1 MAAGFG
7 AKRGVLSGNT
17 SLCRGLLG
25 EIGPGVRRAASGATA
40 ESQKVCMEL
49 VRSRDYDGYVSS
61 LLLPE
66 EARRSSLAL
75 RAFNVELAQVK
86 DSVSQKTIG
95 LMRMQFWK
103 TAVEEVFR
111 DEPPSQ
117 PVSTELWRAVR
128 KHHLTKRWL
137 LRIITEREK
146 DLDDRAYRNLQEL
159 ETYSENTQSSL
170 VYLLLECLGES
181 HLSSLVYLLL
191 ECLGESHLSSLV
203 YLLLECLG
211 ESHLSSLVYLLLECL
226 GESHQ
231 SSLVYLLLECLG
243 ESHLSSLVY
252 LLLEC
257 LGLRNVHADHAASH
271 IGKAQGIV
279 TCLRAT
285 PYHSSRRKVYLPM
298 DVCMLHG
305 ASQEDFIRGSREQKV
320 RDVVYDIASQAHV
333 HLQHA
338 RSFSS
343 NVPTAA
349 NVAFL
354 QTVVLEDYLQRVRR
368 ADFDVFHPSLKNR
381 NPLVPFQLYLRS
393 WKKTY

>member
-1 MAAGFG
+1 MAAGISAIHG
-7 AKRGVLSGNT
+7 LLSSKT
-17 SLCRGLLG
+17 SLYPALHKKISPSCVC
-25 EIGPGVRRAASGATA
+25 IKRAADIQSVRAATSATA
-40 ESQKVCMEL
+40 DSQINEKYCLDL
-49 VRSRDYDGYVSS
+49 VRSRDYDGFVSS

-103 TAVEEVFR
+103 TAIEEIYR
-111 DEPPSQ
+111 DEPPNQ
-117 PVSTELWRAVR
+117 PVSAELWRAVR
-128 KHHLTKRWL
+128 KHYLTKRWL

-159 ETYSENTQSSL
+159 EKYAENTQSSL
-170 VYLLLECLGES
+170 I
-181 HLSSLVYLLL
+181 
-191 ECLGESHLSSLV
+191 
-203 YLLLECLG
+203 
-211 ESHLSSLVYLLLECL
+211 
-226 GESHQ
+226 
-231 SSLVYLLLECLG
+231 
-243 ESHLSSLVY
+243 Y

-257 LGLRNVHADHAASH
+257 LGLKNVHADHAASH

-298 DVCMLHG
+298 DICMLHG
-305 ASQEDFIRGSREQKV
+305 ASQEDFIRGSREQNV

-338 RSFSS
+338 RSFSN
-343 NVPTAA
+343 NVPAAA
-349 NVAFL
+349 NLAFL

-381 NPLVPFQLYLRS
+381 NPLVPIQLYIRS
-393 WKKTY
+393 WKKSY

>member
-1 MAAGFG
+1 MAAGISVKHG
-7 AKRGVLSGNT
+7 LLRNKT
-17 SLCRGLLG
+17 SLYRALHRQISPSSVCLQRAA
-25 EIGPGVRRAASGATA
+25 GVQSVRAASSATTD
-40 ESQKVCMEL
+40 SQTYCMEL

-75 RAFNVELAQVK
+75 RAFNVELAQAGE
-86 DSVSQKTIG
+86 G
-95 LMRMQFWK
+95 LCFPEDHWFDANAVLEGGHRRNLQRRASEPAGQRR
-103 TAVEEVFR
+103 AVEGKYLQTAEHSIYEGNSADDVL
-111 DEPPSQ
+111 Q
-117 PVSTELWRAVR
+117 AVR
-128 KHHLTKRWL
+128 KHYLTKRWL
-137 LRIITEREK
+137 LRIITERETG
-146 DLDDRAYRNLQEL
+146 LDDRAYRNLQEL

-170 VYLLLECLGES
+170 I
-181 HLSSLVYLLL
+181 
-191 ECLGESHLSSLV
+191 
-203 YLLLECLG
+203 
-211 ESHLSSLVYLLLECL
+211 
-226 GESHQ
+226 
-231 SSLVYLLLECLG
+231 
-243 ESHLSSLVY
+243 Y

-257 LGLRNVHADHAASH
+257 LGLKNVHADHAASH

-305 ASQEDFIRGSREQKV
+305 ASQEDFIRGSREQNV

-338 RSFSS
+338 RSFSN
-343 NVPTAA
+343 NVPKAA
-349 NVAFL
+349 NLAFL

-368 ADFDVFHPSLKNR
+368 ADFDIFHPSLKKR

-393 WKKTY
+393 WKKSY

>member
-1 MAAGFG
+1 MAAGISVKHG
-7 AKRGVLSGNT
+7 LLHNKT
-17 SLCRGLLG
+17 SLYRALHRQISPSSVCLQRAA
-25 EIGPGVRRAASGATA
+25 GVQRVRAASSATTD
-40 ESQKVCMEL
+40 SQTYCMEL

-103 TAVEEVFR
+103 AAIEEIYR
-111 DEPPSQ
+111 DEPPNQ
-117 PVSTELWRAVR
+117 PVSAELWRAVR
-128 KHHLTKRWL
+128 KHYLTKRWL
-137 LRIITEREK
+137 LRIITERETG
-146 DLDDRAYRNLQEL
+146 LDDRAYRNLQEL

-170 VYLLLECLGES
+170 I
-181 HLSSLVYLLL
+181 
-191 ECLGESHLSSLV
+191 
-203 YLLLECLG
+203 
-211 ESHLSSLVYLLLECL
+211 
-226 GESHQ
+226 
-231 SSLVYLLLECLG
+231 
-243 ESHLSSLVY
+243 Y

-257 LGLRNVHADHAASH
+257 LGLKNVHADHAASH

-305 ASQEDFIRGSREQKV
+305 ASQEDFIRGSREQNV

-338 RSFSS
+338 RSFSN
-343 NVPTAA
+343 NVPKAA
-349 NVAFL
+349 NLAFL

-368 ADFDVFHPSLKNR
+368 ADFDIFHPSLKNR

-393 WKKTY
+393 WKKSY